1 MAGVLTFAYLQDG
14 RLVRTALELLGA
26 GEALGEPASVLLGH
40 QAEGAAE
47 ELHARGASPVYLVDD
62 PLLETYQT
70 DLYARALRAVVE
82 QADPD
87 VILFPGDLVGSDLAP
102 RLAGLLGTGLVTDC
116 VDIRREDGQVK
127 WIRPAFGGK
136 ALTAQ
141 LVRGRPALATLKPR
155 TWEPPPPTPGR
166 GQVRRVE
173 MDLEADEAGWRAV
186 ERVQAEGGQT
196 RLEDARRIVS
206 GGRGMGD
213 PENFE
218 QLREL
223 ARVLGAELG
232 ASRAATDAGWV
243 PVELQIGQTGKIVAP
258 DLYLAVGISGA
269 SQHVAGIT
277 GAKHIV
283 AINADPAAPIFKVA
297 EVGVVAD
304 WKELL
309 PKLIEQLRA
318 L

>member
-1 MAGVLTFAYLQDG
+1 MARVLTFAYLRDG
-14 RLVRTALELLGA
+14 HLARTALELLGA
-26 GEALGEPASVLLGH
+26 GSKLGDMSAALLGH
-40 QAEGAAE
+40 AAAGAAE
-47 ELHARGASPVYLVDD
+47 ELNARGASPVYLVDD
-62 PLLETYQT
+62 PLLESYQT
-70 DLYARALRAVVE
+70 DLYARALRAVVDE
-82 QADPD
+82 ADPD
-87 VILFPGDLVGSDLAP
+87 IVLFPGDLVGGDLAP
-102 RLAGLLGTGLVTDC
+102 RLAGLLGAGLVTDC
-116 VDIRREDGQVK
+116 LEIQAQDGGVR

-141 LVRGRPALATLKPR
+141 VVRGRPSLATLKPR
-155 TWEPPPPTPGR
+155 VWEPPQPAPSR
-166 GQVRRVE
+166 GEVRRVE
-173 MDLEADEAGWRAV
+173 VSLEADQAGWRVV
-186 ERVQAEGGQT
+186 ERVEAGAGQP
-196 RLEDARRIVS
+196 RLEEARRIVS

-223 ARVLGAELG
+223 AQVLKAGLG

-243 PVELQIGQTGKIVAP
+243 PVELQIGQTGKTVAP

-283 AINADPAAPIFKVA
+283 AINIDPEAPIFKVA

-304 WKELL
+304 WKEFL
-309 PKLIEQLRA
+309 PKLIEKLRA